1 MSSLA
6 SSIKKELINFTIPF
20 IRSFILL
27 TPLLALGAVVVYVYE
42 QTNKRRIQAAA
53 SEKSPTVEEPLL
65 AEAEPQPT
73 PLADGEAEDHDDDDD
88 DDDDDGV
95 EEEFPQDAETE
106 ELMRQW
112 QAQNPDFAIPPELQ
126 DDGIP
131 GGNEGGLPQIGAG
144 GMGAAGPA
152 GGQTRPHI
160 PRTRNVGAKKA
171 RSLARRD
178 QRRAYHEFLHSQA
191 AMRASAAAAIAE
203 EEQDRMF
210 EEKRRRALIEDEI
223 AERKEA
229 ERKAR
234 AEAERKGAE
243 KERGDVEG
251 LKKKVAVP
259 GAWRVSVLGGKRGE
273 EWSVEVLRR
282 EGLVG
287 KVRGGEDVGIITGEG
302 WYVRLGE
309 RQLELISGEIEKK
322 GRMEWREI
330 ADRLEW
336 VVGK

>member
-1 MSSLA
+1 MPSLA
-6 SSIKKELINFTIPF
+6 SSIAKELINFTIPF
-20 IRSFILL
+20 VRSFILL
-27 TPLLALGAVVVYVYE
+27 TPLLALGAVVVYAYE
-42 QTNKRRIQAAA
+42 QTNKRRLQAA
-53 SEKSPTVEEPLL
+53 SETRPVEEEPL
-65 AEAEPQPT
+65 P
-73 PLADGEAEDHDDDDD
+73 GEAEQTPLGEVEEDYN
-88 DDDDDGV
+88 DDDGV
-95 EEEFPQDAETE
+95 EEEYPQDAETE

-112 QAQNPDFAIPPELQ
+112 QAQNPDFVVPPELEEEEVPAN
-126 DDGIP
+126 DAR
-131 GGNEGGLPQIGAG
+131 LPQFNARGDGAAA
-144 GMGAAGPA
+144 AAGPA

-160 PRTRNVGAKKA
+160 PHTRNVGAKKA

-191 AMRASAAAAIAE
+191 AMRASAAAATAE
-203 EEQDRMF
+203 EEHERIF

-223 AERKEA
+223 AAKKEA

-234 AEAERKGAE
+234 LEAEKKGAE
-243 KERGDVEG
+243 KERGDVDG
-251 LKKKVAVP
+251 LKKKVAAP
-259 GAWRVSVLGGKRGE
+259 GAWRVSTLGGKRGE
-273 EWSVEVLRR
+273 AWGVEVLRR

>member
-1 MSSLA
+1 MPSLA
-6 SSIKKELINFTIPF
+6 SSIAKELINFTIPF

-27 TPLLALGAVVVYVYE
+27 TPLLALGAVVVYAYE
-42 QTNKRRIQAAA
+42 QTNKRRLQAA
-53 SEKSPTVEEPLL
+53 SETQPVVEEPLPG
-65 AEAEPQPT
+65 EPEQA
-73 PLADGEAEDHDDDDD
+73 PLGEVEEDYN
-88 DDDDDGV
+88 DDDDGV
-95 EEEFPQDAETE
+95 EEEYPQDAETE

-112 QAQNPDFAIPPELQ
+112 QAQNPDFVVPPELEEE
-126 DDGIP
+126 
-131 GGNEGGLPQIGAG
+131 EGAPANDARLPQFNARGGGDGAA
-144 GMGAAGPA
+144 AAGPA
-152 GGQTRPHI
+152 GGQTRLHI

-203 EEQDRMF
+203 EEHDRMF

-223 AERKEA
+223 AAKKEA

-234 AEAERKGAE
+234 LEAEKKSAE

-251 LKKKVAVP
+251 LKKKVAAP
-259 GAWRVSVLGGKRGE
+259 GAWRVSALGGKRGE
-273 EWSVEVLRR
+273 AWSVEVLKR

-322 GRMEWREI
+322 GKMEWREI

>member
-1 MSSLA
+1 MYA
-6 SSIKKELINFTIPF
+6 
-20 IRSFILL
+20 
-27 TPLLALGAVVVYVYE
+27 YE
-42 QTNKRRIQAAA
+42 QTNKRRLQAA
-53 SEKSPTVEEPLL
+53 SKTQPVVEEPLP
-65 AEAEPQPT
+65 EEPEQAR
-73 PLADGEAEDHDDDDD
+73 LGEVEEDYN
-88 DDDDDGV
+88 DDDDGV
-95 EEEFPQDAETE
+95 EEEYPQDAETE

-112 QAQNPDFAIPPELQ
+112 QAQNPDFVVPPELEEE
-126 DDGIP
+126 
-131 GGNEGGLPQIGAG
+131 EGVPANDARLPQFNARGGADG
-144 GMGAAGPA
+144 AAAAGPA

-203 EEQDRMF
+203 EEHDRMF

-223 AERKEA
+223 AAKKEA

-234 AEAERKGAE
+234 LEAEKKGAE
-243 KERGDVEG
+243 KERGDVEE
-251 LKKKVAVP
+251 LKKKVAAP
-259 GAWRVSVLGGKRGE
+259 GAWRVSALGGKRSEAWG
-273 EWSVEVLRR
+273 VEVLRR